1 MIGVGKYKQSAVILL
16 ANIVS
21 KRLARVFSEIR
32 NCKVSK
38 YIAEL
43 KERLDTSDSESQLY
57 ESVEV
62 EKVR

>member
-1 MIGVGKYKQSAVILL
+1 MILL
-16 ANIVS
+16 TNIVS

>member
-1 MIGVGKYKQSAVILL
+1 MVLL

-21 KRLARVFSEIR
+21 MKLAQVFGEIR

-43 KERLDTSDSESQLY
+43 KERLDTSDSESQMY
-57 ESVEV
+57 ESVEA
-62 EKVR
+62 EKVRYD